1 MTEDTIKI
9 RDCFDS
15 RMACQSVLRVELG
28 VVEKRLD
35 NLENGQTTIK
45 YAVDSLS
52 KKMDDSKNI
61 YESIMNEQKETNKWI
76 RNEFGKTSKFGR
88 DVTWKI
94 LAILAIVVT
103 AIVGVG
109 AELT

>member
-1 MTEDTIKI
+1 MADDTVGI
-9 RDCFDS
+9 RDCFDA
-15 RMACQSVLRVELG
+15 RMTCQSDLRIQLRI
-28 VVEKRLD
+28 VEKRLD
-35 NLENGQTTIK
+35 TLETGQTTIK

-52 KKMDDSKNI
+52 KKMDDSKTI
-61 YESIMNEQKETNKWI
+61 YEGIMNEQKETNKWI

-94 LAILAIVVT
+94 LAILAIVIT

-109 AELT
+109 SGLT